1 MHSKKDEFQRKLLR
15 GEYDGSLG
23 AELQQQG
30 VVDEKY
36 LERSFNLVSSL
47 EKIQKELYEI
57 FGELPDIITTV
68 GVYPNG
74 PSKIN
79 AVAKEDIL
87 YHVHYNLTT
96 RGGRGLIIHNK
107 IFYKGNVEDKK
118 LEGELREHGAK
129 IFDKSS
135 APYH

>member
-15 GEYDGSLG
+15 GEYDCSLG

-36 LERSFNLVSSL
+36 LERSFNLARSL
-47 EKIQKELYEI
+47 EKIQKELHEI

-87 YHVHYNLTT
+87 YHVHYNLTA
-96 RGGRGLIIHNK
+96 RPGRGLLIHNK
-107 IFYKGNVEDKK
+107 IFYRGNVEGKK
-118 LEGELREHGAK
+118 LEDELREHGTK
-129 IFDKSS
+129 TFDKSS
-135 APYH
+135 EPYH